1 MTVGD
6 AALFTMLENT
16 THTFGSGAAISER
29 PDQEV
34 GLNKTRNCP
43 RNRVR
48 YTCGEGEERKTMSIQ
63 VKASKNLHH
72 FGLSIDTPRK
82 KPLPLFSTY
91 SSTM

>member
-1 MTVGD
+1 MDKKMITGMAGVYFV
-6 AALFTMLENT
+6 AAELSLRKCVVSVTSRSAHGVDIL
-16 THTFGSGAAISER
+16 A
-29 PDQEV
+29 
-34 GLNKTRNCP
+34 
-43 RNRVR
+43 
-48 YTCGEGEERKTMSIQ
+48 TCGEGEERKTMSIQ